1 MGTSENDLSKRHLD
15 WVRPVFVDDMI
26 HCWEI
31 QYPAIR
37 HVSRLIVKSAF
48 GSRTV
53 HSQVVFEM
61 PGHCGQVCQA
71 RCGVHDA
78 DSPVSSFATEKLRL
92 VTTVALSLVV
102 PNTGC
107 EPE

>member
-1 MGTSENDLSKRHLD
+1 MGTSENDLRKRQLD

-53 HSQVVFEM
+53 HSQGVFEM
-61 PGHCGQVCQA
+61 PSRVCQA

-92 VTTVALSLVV
+92 VRLWRRSLVV